1 MTVLTGQHGI
11 ASAAIACH
19 HQRVAVPPDLV
30 DLSDLTGELLSWFR
44 ANYRDL
50 PWRKS
55 PVNSDSRTEHDRP
68 GNPPPATAAWGVL
81 VSEIMLQQT
90 PVARVEP
97 VWRAWMQRWP
107 TPAALA
113 SSSPADVI
121 RAWGRLGYPR
131 RALRLHA
138 AAATIVERHGGVVP
152 DDIESLRA
160 LPGIGEYTAGAVI
173 AFAFGRPALA
183 LDTNVRRVLARHDAG
198 QARPPGSV
206 TVGERERALELL
218 PTGVDGATWMAAI
231 MELGALVCTA
241 RVPRCEVCPIAA
253 GCRWRA
259 AGYPDA
265 EKAARRQPRYTGS
278 DRQAR
283 GAILAMLRD
292 SAGPVTGRRIEM
304 SWPDAVQ
311 RNRALD
317 SLVADGLV
325 EPLPRGRYGLPAST
339 SDHD

>member
-1 MTVLTGQHGI
+1 M
-11 ASAAIACH
+11 
-19 HQRVAVPPDLV
+19 PPDLI

-55 PVNSDSRTEHDRP
+55 PITSDSRTEQERP
-68 GNPPPATAAWGVL
+68 GNPPSATAAWGVL

-113 SSSPADVI
+113 SSSPAAVI

-138 AAATIVERHGGVVP
+138 AAAAIVERHGGVVP

-241 RVPRCEVCPIAA
+241 RAPRCEVCPIAA

-311 RNRALD
+311 RDRALD

-325 EPLPRGRYGLPAST
+325 EPLPRGRYGLPASS